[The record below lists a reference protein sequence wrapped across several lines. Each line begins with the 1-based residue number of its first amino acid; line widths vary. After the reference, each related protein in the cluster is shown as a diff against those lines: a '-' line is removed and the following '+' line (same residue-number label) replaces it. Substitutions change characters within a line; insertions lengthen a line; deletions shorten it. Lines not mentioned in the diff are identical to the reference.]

1 MSITT
6 FEGSP
11 QADFGPSIAQAAPLA
26 GAAAV
31 EEVEFLGIR
40 ESAESLRVESSRVPA
55 SSPAVEAERIPP
67 ENEDFMLN

>member
-6 FEGSP
+6 LDGSP

-31 EEVEFLGIR
+31 EEEEVFLGMG
-40 ESAESLRVESSRVPA
+40 ESANSLGAETSKAAESIKFTDE
-55 SSPAVEAERIPP
+55 I
-67 ENEDFMLN
+67 FMLQ